1 MKTKEELRIEF
12 LKGLSTINELKFI
25 ESMVKDEVYIAK
37 YETTDLRIETIFI
50 TGVLLD
56 MIIDDY
62 TLIAEYIV
70 NDFIKKSK

>member
-70 NDFIKKSK
+70 NDFIKKI